1 MSGAAITVPTP
12 SGEVKLRIPPGSQS
26 GQKLRLRGKG
36 VIDEKTHAAGD
47 LYVKLMIQL
56 PRDGGER
63 ALQAA
68 DLLETCYD
76 ENPRKN
82 MSL

>member
-1 MSGAAITVPTP
+1 VT
-12 SGEVKLRIPPGSQS
+12 
-26 GQKLRLRGKG
+26 
-36 VIDEKTHAAGD
+36 DEKTHVTGD

-63 ALQAA
+63 ARQAA

-76 ENPRKN
+76 ENPRKH
-82 MSL
+82 MHL